1 MILSF
6 QLLLNISQILF
17 MSLKYN
23 LLSAIHV
30 CYKCFAT
37 SLTDKYQKQGK
48 LYSHIQM
55 KELV

>member
-1 MILSF
+1 MFVINAF
-6 QLLLNISQILF
+6 
-17 MSLKYN
+17 
-23 LLSAIHV
+23 
-30 CYKCFAT
+30 FAT